1 MARARIA
8 NADGATK
15 HAGTQWVGAG
25 TGVGDGAGVG
35 VGVGIELRHG
45 CSLTFRQGQRGCAN
59 DAIAAAAW

>member
-25 TGVGDGAGVG
+25 AGFGVGA
-35 VGVGIELRHG
+35 GIELRHG

>member
-25 TGVGDGAGVG
+25 AGFG